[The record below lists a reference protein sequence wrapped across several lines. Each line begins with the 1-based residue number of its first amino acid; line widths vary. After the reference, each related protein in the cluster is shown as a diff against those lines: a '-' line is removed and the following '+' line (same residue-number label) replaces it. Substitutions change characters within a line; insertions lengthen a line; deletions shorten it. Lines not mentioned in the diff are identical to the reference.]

1 MCQGG
6 QKVHFWPPGRPGRIF
21 PPGGPRAPPAP
32 AGAPGAPGGVRG
44 GPRALTSEWAK
55 DERIV
60 HICVWY
66 LVTQAN
72 AVQLCI
78 D

>member
-1 MCQGG
+1 M
-6 QKVHFWPPGRPGRIF
+6 
-21 PPGGPRAPPAP
+21 PGGSKSAFLAP
-32 AGAPGAPGGVRG
+32 PGAPGGFSPGGPPGPPGPRGGPGGPGGVLG